1 MQPFSKLP
9 PEIRDE
15 ILFHACLGRGL
26 TRALRLKLVCKDF
39 YQAVDLALFKTRF
52 LDKNFHLDLWYF
64 RQNFGFVGLFQAYIS
79 FRIRRPP
86 LPDDGRIADLRSIC
100 DWLADETK
108 TDLTLV
114 IDALSKAAI
123 GHIGMASSSDNERR
137 KGTKYN
143 DSEILYQKI
152 MRQARFGAAIY
163 LGHVHLA
170 IKFMQEGCC
179 PARDSHVLPSPMFL
193 AAWAGR
199 ADMLK
204 LLQEHLPEIEEVQRY
219 QSHGGLFLDFRAKT
233 GPGSIEGAAA
243 SGSLDMVR
251 LAMFPP
257 SRAQPDNFHFD
268 PRQYGRLDTQPRLS
282 ACVDRALST
291 GSLEI
296 YQYISSFYDP
306 EERIRRGLQKV
317 WKHLTYGHVDVVR
330 YLVDQAVSINGGEWL
345 DTHHL
350 RSAASES
357 QTEVVDLLLKRWGK
371 PRLVYLSLGPAI
383 LTTADVGSLSILRK
397 LLQHY
402 GADVPEHFGREIL
415 KSAVRREH
423 VAMVRLLLDRGVC
436 DAKFHAGIA
445 DMALEEGLESMADLL
460 RGERVAG

>member
-9 PEIRDE
+9 TELRDE
-15 ILFHACLGRGL
+15 ILFRACLARGL

-64 RQNFGFVGLFQAYIS
+64 RQDFGFVGLFQAYIS
-79 FRIRRPP
+79 FRIRSPP

-100 DWLADETK
+100 DWLADETQ
-108 TDLTLV
+108 TDKTLV

-123 GHIGMASSSDNERR
+123 DHIGMATQSDYARR
-137 KGTKYN
+137 EGTRYN
-143 DSEILYQKI
+143 DNEILYHKS
-152 MRQARFGAAIY
+152 MEQARFGAATY
-163 LGHVHLA
+163 LGHPHLVT
-170 IKFMQEGCC
+170 KFMQEGCC
-179 PARDSHVLPSPMFL
+179 PTRDSHVLPSPMFL

-204 LLQEHLPEIEEVQRY
+204 LLQEHLPEIEEVERY
-219 QSHGGLFLDFRAKT
+219 QSHGGRFLDFRAKR

-243 SGSLDMVR
+243 SGSLDMVQ
-251 LAMFPP
+251 LAVFPP
-257 SRAQPDNFHFD
+257 SRTQPDNFEFD

-296 YQYISSFYDP
+296 YRYISSFYDP
-306 EERIRRGLQKV
+306 EERIRRDLQKV
-317 WKHLTYGHVDVVR
+317 WRHLTYGHVDVVR
-330 YLVDQAVSINGGEWL
+330 YIVDQAVSIHGGEWL

-350 RSAASES
+350 WKAATES
-357 QTEVVDLLLKRWGK
+357 QTEVVDLLLERWIK
-371 PRLVYLSLGPAI
+371 PSWVDRFLEPAI
-383 LTTADVGSLSILRK
+383 LAAANVGSLTIVRM
-397 LLQHY
+397 LLDR
-402 GADVPEHFGREIL
+402 GVTVDEERGREL
-415 KSAVRREH
+415 LRLAVRREH
-423 VAMVRLLLDRGVC
+423 VAMVRLLLDQGVC
-436 DAKFHAGIA
+436 DARFHADII

-460 RGERVAG
+460 RGE